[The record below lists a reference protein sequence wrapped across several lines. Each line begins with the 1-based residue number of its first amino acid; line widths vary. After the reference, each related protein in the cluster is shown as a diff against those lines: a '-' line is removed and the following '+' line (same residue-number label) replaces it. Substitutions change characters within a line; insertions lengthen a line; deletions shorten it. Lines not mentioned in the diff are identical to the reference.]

1 MKKSFLL
8 LAIVAVAFSFTMS
21 SCSKE
26 STTLT
31 TLHGTWMLTSELDAS
46 GVPVT
51 PAVGCTYEE
60 LVSFFLC
67 KDNDQGDC
75 EGTTKETVNCTG
87 FLVPTITTSNFGFSV
102 FEKSQLVWSG
112 TVYEIESI
120 SKKELKIHRASTPK
134 ATKTYSKQ

>member
-1 MKKSFLL
+1 MKKSSLL
-8 LAIVAVAFSFTMS
+8 LAILAVAFLFTMS

-46 GVPVT
+46 GVPVLPT
-51 PAVGCTYEE
+51 VGCTSEE
-60 LVSFFLC
+60 LVTFFLC

-75 EGTTKETVNCTG
+75 EGTTKATVNCTG
-87 FLVPTITTSNFGFSV
+87 FLVPTISTGNFSYSV
-102 FEKSQLVWSG
+102 FEKTQLVWSG

-120 SKKELKIHRASTPK
+120 SKKEFKIHRASTPK
-134 ATKTYSKQ
+134 ATLTFAKQ

>member
-1 MKKSFLL
+1 MKKSFIL
-8 LAIVAVAFSFTMS
+8 LAIIAVAFSFTMS

-46 GVPVT
+46 GLPVL
-51 PAVGCTYEE
+51 PAVGCTTEE
-60 LVSFFLC
+60 LITFFLC

-75 EGTTKETVNCTG
+75 EGTQKYTLNCTG
-87 FLVPTITTSNFGFSV
+87 FLVPTISTSSFSYRV

-112 TVYEIESI
+112 TYYEIESI

-134 ATKTYSKQ
+134 ATLTFGKQ